1 MNSDE
6 PIRKRGTSRLVVG
19 LAHGSERGISA
30 RIETAAGDVIVLRD
44 ETLSALVQAYMD
56 VFTHPTMNAIELLA
70 AAAPS
75 NTGTAELFHLVP
87 GNTAE
92 ELLRLQLAPDPH
104 TKSQD
109 HVTREGAAHTI
120 STAAERDSN
129 QETQGSS
136 GGLETQSMEQLD
148 SQQLTGHAGWQTQD
162 DGPVFG
168 DVPTH
173 HSAPSYK
180 KPKIDDID

>member
-19 LAHGSERGISA
+19 LAQGSDRGISA
-30 RIETAAGDVIVLRD
+30 RIETSDGDVIILRD

-70 AAAPS
+70 APAPS
-75 NTGTAELFHLVP
+75 NSDKAELCHLLP

-92 ELLRLQLAPDPH
+92 ELLRLQLSPA
-104 TKSQD
+104 SQTNARD
-109 HVTREGAAHTI
+109 HI
-120 STAAERDSN
+120 TAQRVVRTLAEKTDKDLKQDS
-129 QETQGSS
+129 EGSS
-136 GGLETQSMEQLD
+136 GGLKTQAMDQIDNQKLA
-148 SQQLTGHAGWQTQD
+148 GHAGWQTRD

-173 HSAPSYK
+173 HSAPSHQTSK
-180 KPKIDDID
+180 NDDLD